1 MNFDN
6 NLLNKNKI
14 TYRKNN
20 YPCNC
25 CNCPTSFCQCSCYC
39 KCHIQT
45 ILLPINNKNY
55 SSNNFHTEDNTKNKV
70 KKLVHHKSANNITKK
85 EDKNDN
91 KENEN
96 INLNVNENNNQNSQK
111 TNLIPKIKKKFKN
124 KSSSNSSLIK
134 QKMLN
139 DKKSQNEINN
149 LLKNISRNK
158 FNNNQTRK
166 ENIINSNYEP
176 SFKDN
181 NYNTFG
187 NFSKMKNQIDI
198 NNYNTKIKN
207 IINNRSPSNNN
218 YLLCFMTNEDFYNNK
233 KKNYENQETNKIINI
248 DDKKEKFDN
257 NLINNYIAESNH
269 LNINKDYKENNE
281 NKMQENT
288 NDIINIMKKYETKK
302 LIQKSNNFTN
312 LEMIHFDISIIRNGL
327 NNQENE
333 KLIKIYEKKI
343 QQLEQKLQEANEKI
357 DNLTTISINN
367 KSEIVQL
374 KEELNQKNPKIKTR
388 TKYNNNII
396 GRNNDSLIIK
406 LPENFQNLK
415 LDKES
420 NLTDDNTFNKVKK
433 INQNNTYRISQQ
445 NNSVINDCKI
455 YKKKKSSKIYKKING
470 LNRTQS
476 QPNLSEI
483 NSIENININLN
494 SKFFKE
500 KKLAN
505 INKLIYTIYP
515 LSNSQKLLSFDLDS
529 KNFSFKTI
537 NSSKKDNFNKNYL
550 ESFRKEES
558 QYNSIFLFHKNI
570 LYIVTGKNSD
580 IFYIYDK
587 ENDSM
592 EKICN
597 LKNNHA
603 NGVLLYHNDK
613 IFCLNGKYNKKVEMY
628 NPDRKTWE
636 EINEMKIERSF
647 FSACIVHDQFIFCL
661 FGYNT
666 PTNKYLDTIEFCD
679 ISNLSED
686 KDKLTWK
693 YLKYMNYDLIN
704 MNICGFVCMNYRN
717 EKIIIF
723 GGINGNQKKPV
734 DKFYQ
739 IILDK
744 NKNFNSEK
752 NYVEETNRKAN
763 NIYKNKCYYFINGL
777 GKLNDNDNDN
787 DNCGTDDCDFYA
799 GFDYNFNVHVIQVKD
814 QLIHDIYY
822 FNK

>member
-55 SSNNFHTEDNTKNKV
+55 SSNNFHTEDNTKNKG

-85 EDKNDN
+85 EDKNNN

-111 TNLIPKIKKKFKN
+111 TNLIPKIKKKIKN
-124 KSSSNSSLIK
+124 KSSSNPSLIK

-149 LLKNISRNK
+149 LLKHISRNK

-166 ENIINSNYEP
+166 ENIINSNNEP
-176 SFKDN
+176 SFKDI

-269 LNINKDYKENNE
+269 LNINKDYKENND

-374 KEELNQKNPKIKTR
+374 KEELNQKNPKIKSR
-388 TKYNNNII
+388 TKYTNNII

-433 INQNNTYRISQQ
+433 INQNNTYRIS
-445 NNSVINDCKI
+445 
-455 YKKKKSSKIYKKING
+455 
-470 LNRTQS
+470 
-476 QPNLSEI
+476 
-483 NSIENININLN
+483 
-494 SKFFKE
+494 
-500 KKLAN
+500 
-505 INKLIYTIYP
+505 
-515 LSNSQKLLSFDLDS
+515 
-529 KNFSFKTI
+529 
-537 NSSKKDNFNKNYL
+537 
-550 ESFRKEES
+550 
-558 QYNSIFLFHKNI
+558 
-570 LYIVTGKNSD
+570 
-580 IFYIYDK
+580 
-587 ENDSM
+587 
-592 EKICN
+592 
-597 LKNNHA
+597 
-603 NGVLLYHNDK
+603 
-613 IFCLNGKYNKKVEMY
+613 
-628 NPDRKTWE
+628 
-636 EINEMKIERSF
+636 
-647 FSACIVHDQFIFCL
+647 
-661 FGYNT
+661 
-666 PTNKYLDTIEFCD
+666 
-679 ISNLSED
+679 
-686 KDKLTWK
+686 
-693 YLKYMNYDLIN
+693 
-704 MNICGFVCMNYRN
+704 
-717 EKIIIF
+717 
-723 GGINGNQKKPV
+723 
-734 DKFYQ
+734 
-739 IILDK
+739 
-744 NKNFNSEK
+744 
-752 NYVEETNRKAN
+752 
-763 NIYKNKCYYFINGL
+763 
-777 GKLNDNDNDN
+777 
-787 DNCGTDDCDFYA
+787 
-799 GFDYNFNVHVIQVKD
+799 
-814 QLIHDIYY
+814 
-822 FNK
+822 

>member
-25 CNCPTSFCQCSCYC
+25 CNCQTSYCQCSCYC

-45 ILLPINNKNY
+45 ILLPINKKYYNSKNFY
-55 SSNNFHTEDNTKNKV
+55 TEDSTKNKR
-70 KKLVHHKSANNITKK
+70 KKLVHHKSAQNITKK
-85 EDKNDN
+85 EDKNEN

-96 INLNVNENNNQNSQK
+96 NNLNINDNINQNSQK
-111 TNLIPKIKKKFKN
+111 ANLIPKIKKKIKN

-134 QKMLN
+134 QKILN
-139 DKKSQNEINN
+139 EKKSQIEINN

-158 FNNNQTRK
+158 FNNNQVEK
-166 ENIINSNYEP
+166 ENINNSNYEH
-176 SFKDN
+176 SFKDI
-181 NYNTFG
+181 NYNTLY
-187 NFSKMKNQIDI
+187 NFSKIKNQIDI

-218 YLLCFMTNEDFYNNK
+218 YLLCFMTNEDFYHNK
-233 KKNYENQETNKIINI
+233 KKNIQIKDTNKTINI
-248 DDKKEKFDN
+248 NVKKEKLDN
-257 NLINNYIAESNH
+257 NLINNYLAESKH
-269 LNINKDYKENNE
+269 FEINKAPKENYDKNS
-281 NKMQENT
+281 
-288 NDIINIMKKYETKK
+288 NDLINIMKKYETKK
-302 LIQKSNNFTN
+302 FIPKNNNFSN
-312 LEMIHFDISIIRNGL
+312 LEMTNFDISIVRNGL

-343 QQLEQKLQEANEKI
+343 QQLERKLQEANEKI

-367 KSEIVQL
+367 KSEIIQL
-374 KEELNQKNPKIKTR
+374 KEELIQKNPKIKPKA
-388 TKYNNNII
+388 KYNNNII
-396 GRNNDSLIIK
+396 GRNNDSLIIR

-420 NLTDDNTFNKVKK
+420 NLTDDNTYDKVKK
-433 INQNNTYRISQQ
+433 INPNNTYRIYQQ
-445 NNSVINDCKI
+445 NNSIIKDCKI

-483 NSIENININLN
+483 NLIENININLN
-494 SKFFKE
+494 KKFFKE
-500 KKLAN
+500 KNLLN
-505 INKLIYTIYP
+505 DNKIIYTIYP

-587 ENDSM
+587 ENDTM

-603 NGVLLYHNDK
+603 NGVLIYYKDK
-613 IFCLNGKYNKKVEMY
+613 IFCLSGKYNKKVEVY
-628 NPDRKTWE
+628 NPDEKTWE

-647 FSACIVHDQFIFCL
+647 FGACIVHDKFIFCL

-666 PTNKYLDTIEFCD
+666 PTNKYLDTIEYCD
-679 ISNLSED
+679 ISNLNEYKD
-686 KDKLTWK
+686 KTKLTWN

-704 MNICGFVCMNYRN
+704 MNICGFVCMNYKN

-723 GGINGNQKKPV
+723 GGLNGNQRKPV

-744 NKNFNSEK
+744 NKDFNSEN
-752 NYVEETNRKAN
+752 NYIEETNRKAN

-777 GKLNDNDNDN
+777 GRLGDYDNDYWK
-787 DNCGTDDCDFYA
+787 DDCDFFA
-799 GFDYNFNVHVIQVKD
+799 GFDYNFNAHVIQIKD
-814 QLIHDIYY
+814 QLIHDVYY